1 MKLSLTLKNLLE
13 ENSAEPLRIGTI
25 LEQTGEQGFGI
36 LCGLL
41 IIPMLIPV
49 PIPLAGLSTILSLIP
64 FLLGIQMLLG
74 YQKPTLPKRLMDIC
88 LSPKVSNM
96 MLSGLSRALS
106 PLERLAKPR
115 LKRISQQQTFQRF
128 AGLCM
133 AWNAFL
139 MGLPLPFPFTNLV
152 PAYAILALIIGILEL
167 DGLFILLGYA
177 MTTATTVFFG
187 SLAGAIWI
195 LLQKVIQTV
204 GQALV

>member
-1 MKLSLTLKNLLE
+1 MKLSQTLQNLLE
-13 ENSAEPLRIGTI
+13 EHGGEPLRIGNI

-64 FLLGIQMLLG
+64 FLLGLQLLLG
-74 YQKPTLPKRLMDIC
+74 YQKPTLPKRLMDIA
-88 LSPKVSNM
+88 LSPKVSSI

-106 PLERLAKPR
+106 PLEHLAQPR
-115 LKRISQQQTFQRF
+115 MKRISQKRTFQRL
-128 AGLCM
+128 AGFCM
-133 AWNAFL
+133 AWNALL
-139 MGLPLPFPFTNLV
+139 MGLPLPIPFTNLV

-177 MTTATTVFFG
+177 LTTATTVFFAT
-187 SLAGAIWI
+187 LAGAIW
-195 LLQKVIQTV
+195 LLVLKVLNVLGV
-204 GQALV
+204 G

>member
-1 MKLSLTLKNLLE
+1 MKLSQTLQNLLE
-13 ENSAEPLRIGTI
+13 ENAAGSLRIGSI

-64 FLLGIQMLLG
+64 FLLGLQMLLG
-74 YQKPTLPKRLMDIC
+74 YHKPVLPKRLMDIS
-88 LSPKVSNM
+88 LSPKVSGI

-106 PLERLAKPR
+106 PLERLAQPR
-115 LKRISQQQTFQRF
+115 LKRISQKKAFQQL

-133 AWNAFL
+133 AWNALL
-139 MGLPLPFPFTNLV
+139 MGLPLPIPFTNLA

-177 MTTATTVFFG
+177 LTTATTVFFG
-187 SLAGAIWI
+187 SIAGAIW
-195 LLQKVIQTV
+195 LLLMKAIDAV
-204 GQALV
+204 GQVLA